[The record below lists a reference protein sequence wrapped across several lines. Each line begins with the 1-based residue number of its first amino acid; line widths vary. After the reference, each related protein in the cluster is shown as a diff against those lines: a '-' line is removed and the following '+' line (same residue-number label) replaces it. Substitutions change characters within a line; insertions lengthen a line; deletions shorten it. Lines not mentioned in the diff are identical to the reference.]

1 MGELADNGLNR
12 KLADSSQVAKEIE
25 EVEAA
30 IAALNVAYE
39 QFFLGAERHPPLKEH
54 EALKRRVQRVKGAVV
69 RQTAIRF
76 RIQTLQSK
84 FLTYE
89 RLWARTMQ
97 EIENGTY
104 RRDVFKVRKR
114 QQAASPPAQPTQASP
129 QTQAAGAQRP
139 PQGAPRS
146 PGTSPATAATG
157 PSSSLSDAS
166 LRTVYDAFVQAKA
179 RCKEDVSRLSFETMA
194 TNLRK
199 QVPEL
204 LKKHNAKD
212 VDFKVV
218 IKDGKAVLRAIPK

>member
-12 KLADSSQVAKEIE
+12 KLADSSQVAKEVE
-25 EVEAA
+25 EIEAA

-39 QFFLGAERHPPLKEH
+39 QFFLGVERHPPLKQH

-89 RLWARTMQ
+89 RLWTRTLQ

-104 RRDVFKVRKR
+104 RRDVFKARLR
-114 QQAASPPAQPTQASP
+114 QKAASSPPA
-129 QTQAAGAQRP
+129 QAAGAQKP
-139 PQGAPRS
+139 PQGASRP
-146 PGTSPATAATG
+146 PGTSPAAAAG
-157 PSSSLSDAS
+157 PNSSLSDAS
-166 LRTVYDAFVQAKA
+166 LRTVYDTFMQAKQ
-179 RCKEDVSRLSFETMA
+179 RCKEDVSNLNFETMA

-212 VDFKVV
+212 VEFKVV
-218 IKDGKAVLRAIPK
+218 IKDGKAVLRAVPK